1 MSKRFASLFAAFA
14 LITGLLAPNAFAQ
27 LSVTATQTTGQRGDD
42 VSVKLNIA
50 SGGAG
55 DEVDLSVISAYTF
68 NFLWDSTVL
77 DWNSY
82 SSSADLS
89 AAGPTVLPGSAVF
102 NWFDGTGFNPVSF
115 AGGLSIT
122 ANFHI
127 RNDAAFGP
135 SVITFGDDLGKS
147 NLLDENFSLFEFSD
161 VSDLNQGQMQVDV
174 LQSTAPVPEPTEIS
188 MLLAGLGLMAAVIR
202 RRKNRQ
208 A

>member
-42 VSVKLNIA
+42 VSVTLNIA

-127 RNDAAFGP
+127 RNDAAFGL
-135 SVITFGDDLGKS
+135 SAITFGDVLSSS
-147 NLLDENFSLFEFSD
+147 NLFDQNFNSFDFSD
-161 VSDLNQGQMQVDV
+161 VNQGSQMQVDV

-202 RRKNRQ
+202 RRKNRRV
-208 A
+208 